1 MCKCGYVPLFYH
13 STGSKCEVECVSV
26 GMYLCHS
33 TGSECEVVG
42 YVPLFYHSTGS
53 ECEVECVSVGMYLC
67 FIILQGVSVRL
78 SA

>member
-1 MCKCGYVPLFYH
+1 MW
-13 STGSKCEVECVSV
+13 
-26 GMYLCHS
+26 
-33 TGSECEVVG
+33 

-78 SA
+78 SV